1 MWILNYTPVKV
12 YSLLSVRNLYTI
24 YHLTFKNDYV
34 FPGESHNFWELD
46 YFMDG
51 EAGITSG
58 DKIYEC
64 RKGDMVIHRPN
75 VFHTAWSFSPNPF
88 EVFTISFDGSGFENI
103 MPGGKIRLNVNEM
116 YNINCIIEE
125 IPAMFKGYDVNEYAQ
140 LNSTSA
146 PDDIGYQII
155 KSHLELLCLSIGRR
169 GADAVGEASQTN
181 KSVRYSEIVSYMKE
195 NIDRNLTVEDI
206 CHDIYETPGTLKAI
220 FKLFTGGGVMKHFN
234 HLRCE
239 HCIRLIRS
247 GLTIKEI
254 ADRMNFSSRF
264 YLTYFIKRETGYTPG
279 SFKSLT

>member
-1 MWILNYTPVKV
+1 LSYTPVKV

-24 YHLTFKNDYV
+24 YHLTFKSDYI

-46 YFMDG
+46 YFIDG

-64 RKGDMVIHRPN
+64 RKGDMVVHRPN
-75 VFHTAWSFSPNPF
+75 VFHTAWSYSPYPY

-103 MPGGKIRLNVNEM
+103 MSGGKIKLNTNEI

-125 IPAMFKGYDVNEYAQ
+125 IPAMFEGYDVNEYAQ

-169 GADAVGEASQTN
+169 GTEAVGEASQTN
-181 KSVRYSEIVSYMKE
+181 KSMRYSEIVSYMKE
-195 NIDRNLTVEDI
+195 NIERNLTVEEI
-206 CHDIYETPGTLKAI
+206 CHDIYETPGTLKSI
-220 FKLFTGGGVMKHFN
+220 FKLYTGGGIMKYFN
-234 HLRCE
+234 LLRCE

-254 ADRMNFSSRF
+254 ADRMNFSSQF
-264 YLTYFIKRETGYTPG
+264 YLTYFVKRETGFTPS
-279 SFKSLT
+279 SFKSIT

>member
-1 MWILNYTPVKV
+1 MNYTPVKV

-58 DKIYEC
+58 EKIYEC
-64 RKGDMVIHRPN
+64 RKGDMVVHRPN
-75 VFHTAWSFSPNPF
+75 VFHTAWSYSPYPY

-103 MPGGKIRLNVNEM
+103 MPGGKIMLNANEI
-116 YNINCIIEE
+116 YNIKRIIEE
-125 IPAMFKGYDVNEYAQ
+125 IPAMFEGYDVNEYAQ
-140 LNSTSA
+140 LSSTSA

-169 GADAVGEASQTN
+169 GAEAVGEASQTN
-181 KSVRYSEIVSYMKE
+181 KSMRYSEIVSYMKE
-195 NIDRNLTVEDI
+195 NIDRNLSVEDI

-220 FKLFTGGGVMKHFN
+220 FKLFTGGGVMKYFN

-239 HCIRLIRS
+239 HCVRLIRS
-247 GLTIKEI
+247 GLTMKEI
-254 ADRMNFSSRF
+254 ADKMNFSSQF
-264 YLTYFIKRETGYTPG
+264 YLTYFIKRETGYTPS
-279 SFKSLT
+279 SFKSIL

>member
-1 MWILNYTPVKV
+1 MNYTPVKV

-24 YHLTFKNDYV
+24 YHLTFKKDYI

-46 YFMDG
+46 YFIDG

-64 RKGDMVIHRPN
+64 RKGDMVVHRPN
-75 VFHTAWSFSPNPF
+75 VFHTAWSYSLYPY

-103 MPGGKIRLNVNEM
+103 MSGGKIMLNANEI
-116 YNINCIIEE
+116 YNINCIIDE
-125 IPAMFKGYDVNEYAQ
+125 IPAMFEGYDVNEYAQ
-140 LNSTSA
+140 LNSTAA

-195 NIDRNLTVEDI
+195 NIDRNLTIEDI

-220 FKLFTGGGVMKHFN
+220 FKLFTGGGIMKYFN

-279 SFKSLT
+279 SFKSIS

>member
-1 MWILNYTPVKV
+1 MNYTPVKV

-24 YHLTFKNDYV
+24 YHLTFINGYI

-46 YFMDG
+46 YFIDG

-64 RKGDMVIHRPN
+64 RKGDMVVHRPN
-75 VFHTAWSFSPNPF
+75 VFHTAWSYNSNPF

-103 MPGGKIRLNVNEM
+103 LPGGKFRLNTHEIN
-116 YNINCIIEE
+116 NIECIIEE
-125 IPAMFKGYDVNEYAQ
+125 IPTMFEGYNVDEYAR

-169 GADAVGEASQTN
+169 GAGAVGEPSLTG
-181 KSVRYSEIVSYMKE
+181 KSVRYSEIVSYMRE
-195 NIDRNLTVEDI
+195 NIDRNLTIENI
-206 CHDIYETPGTLKAI
+206 CHDLYETPGTLKSF
-220 FKLFTGGGVMKHFN
+220 FKLFTGGGIMKYFN

-239 HCIRLIRS
+239 HCINLIRS
-247 GLTIKEI
+247 GLSIKET
-254 ADRMNFSSRF
+254 AEQMNFSSQF
-264 YLTYFIKRETGYTPG
+264 YLTYFIKRETGHTP
-279 SFKSLT
+279 SNFKCIF

>member
-1 MWILNYTPVKV
+1 MNYTPVKV

-24 YHLTFKNDYV
+24 YHLTFKNDYI

-64 RKGDMVIHRPN
+64 RKGDMVVHRPN
-75 VFHTAWSFSPNPF
+75 VFHTAWSYSPYPY
-88 EVFTISFDGSGFENI
+88 EVFTISFDGIGFENI
-103 MPGGKIRLNVNEM
+103 MPGGKIMLNTNEI
-116 YNINCIIEE
+116 YNINSIIEE
-125 IPAMFKGYDVNEYAQ
+125 IPAMFEGYDINEYTQ
-140 LNSTSA
+140 LNSTST

-155 KSHLELLCLSIGRR
+155 KNHLELLCLSIGRR

-181 KSVRYSEIVSYMKE
+181 KSMRYSEIVLYMKE

-220 FKLFTGGGVMKHFN
+220 FKLFTGGGIMKYFN

-239 HCIRLIRS
+239 HCIQLIHS

-254 ADRMNFSSRF
+254 ADRMNFSSQF
-264 YLTYFIKRETGYTPG
+264 YLTYFIKRETGLTPS
-279 SFKSLT
+279 SFKSIS